1 MSNKPK
7 KQDYKPSESEKTSAS
22 VAKAEKDY
30 FDKNYGP
37 LLRRLR
43 DITDTQDFSNISTGR
58 AGADVMQ
65 ALTGKTSLQRAA
77 SVDAAADLAS
87 AAGSQQLE
95 AERTALAAKREGQI
109 GVLGTAR
116 GQQAD
121 AVSGLSR
128 AANIQSTS
136 DLSKARDKQ
145 MIADARLAAGLN
157 VGGTL
162 FGQGIQN
169 RRSMDAQGKLGT
181 FFRPAGLGR
190 RVGDTTL
197 GRLDVGSFGQYTLG
211 GDTYGS

>member
-1 MSNKPK
+1 MSNRPK
-7 KQDYKPSESEKTSAS
+7 KQDYKPSENEKISAS
-22 VAKAEKDY
+22 VALAEKNY
-30 FDKNYGP
+30 FDENYGP

-65 ALTGKTSLQRAA
+65 GLTGRTSLQRAI

-87 AAGSQQLE
+87 AAGAQQLE

-136 DLSKARDKQ
+136 DLSRARDKQ

-169 RRSMDAQGKLGT
+169 RRSMNAQGQYGT
-181 FFRPAGLGR
+181 FFSPAGLGTQTAD
-190 RVGDTTL
+190 GPL
-197 GRLDVGSFGQYTLG
+197 GRLDVGRFGRYTLG
-211 GDTYGS
+211 GETYG

>member
-1 MSNKPK
+1 MSNRPK
-7 KQDYKPSESEKTSAS
+7 KQDYKPSEDEKISAS
-22 VAKAEKDY
+22 VALAEKNY
-30 FDKNYGP
+30 FDENYGP

-65 ALTGKTSLQRAA
+65 GLTGRTSLQRAI

-136 DLSKARDKQ
+136 DLSRARDKQ

-169 RRSMDAQGKLGT
+169 RRSMNAQGQYGT
-181 FFRPAGLGR
+181 FFSPAGLGTQTAD
-190 RVGDTTL
+190 GPL
-197 GRLDVGSFGQYTLG
+197 GRLDVGRFGRYTLG
-211 GDTYGS
+211 GETYG

>member
-7 KQDYKPSESEKTSAS
+7 KQDYKPSEAEKMSAS

-65 ALTGKTSLQRAA
+65 GLTGRTSLQRAA

-136 DLSKARDKQ
+136 DLSRARDKQ

-169 RRSMDAQGKLGT
+169 RRSMNAQGQYGT
-181 FFRPAGLGR
+181 FFSPAGLGSQGSDGSR
-190 RVGDTTL
+190 L
-197 GRLDVGSFGQYTLG
+197 GRLDVGSFGRYTLG
-211 GDTYGS
+211 GDLYG

>member
-7 KQDYKPSESEKTSAS
+7 KQEYKPSEAEKTQAS

-30 FDKNYGP
+30 FDENYGP

-43 DITDTQDFSNISTGR
+43 DITDTKDFSDISTGR

-65 ALTGKTSLQRAA
+65 TLTSRPTLQAA
-77 SVDAAADLAS
+77 RSVDAAADIAS
-87 AAGSQQLE
+87 AGGSQQLE
-95 AERTALAAKREGQI
+95 AERTALGAKREGQI

-136 DLSKARDKQ
+136 DLSKARDKLT
-145 MIADARLAAGLN
+145 IRDARLQAGLN
-157 VGGTL
+157 VGSAL
-162 FGQGIQN
+162 LGQGIQN
-169 RRSMDAQGKLGT
+169 KRSGDGGS
-181 FFRPAGLGR
+181 FFSPAGLK
-190 RVGDTTL
+190 TNSEL
-197 GRLDVGSFGQYTLG
+197 GRLDVGS
-211 GDTYGS
+211 YGRYNLDGSLAG

>member
-65 ALTGKTSLQRAA
+65 SLTGKTSLQRAA

-169 RRSMDAQGKLGT
+169 RRSMDAQGNLGT

-190 RVGDTTL
+190 QGADGPL

>member
-7 KQDYKPSESEKTSAS
+7 KQEYKPSEPEKLSAS

-30 FDKNYGP
+30 FDENYGP

-43 DITDTQDFSNISTGR
+43 DITDTKDFSDISTGR

-65 ALTGKTSLQRAA
+65 ALTSRPTLQAA
-77 SVDAAADLAS
+77 RSVDAAADIAS
-87 AAGSQQLE
+87 AGGSQQLE

-145 MIADARLAAGLN
+145 MIRDARLQAGLN

-162 FGQGIQN
+162 LGQGIQN
-169 RRSMDAQGKLGT
+169 RRSGKGGS
-181 FFRPAGLGR
+181 FFTPAGLGKMQ
-190 RVGDTTL
+190 DNSTL
-197 GRLDVGSFGQYTLG
+197 GRLDVGS
-211 GDTYGS
+211 YGRYNLDGSIPG

>member
-1 MSNKPK
+1 MSNRPK
-7 KQDYKPSESEKTSAS
+7 KQDYKPSENEKISAS
-22 VAKAEKDY
+22 VALAEKNY
-30 FDKNYGP
+30 FDENYGP

-65 ALTGKTSLQRAA
+65 GLTGRTSLQRAI

-87 AAGSQQLE
+87 AAGAQQLE

-136 DLSKARDKQ
+136 DLSRARDKQ

-169 RRSMDAQGKLGT
+169 RRSMDSQGNFGT
-181 FFRPAGLGR
+181 FFSPAGLGTQTAD
-190 RVGDTTL
+190 GPL
-197 GRLDVGSFGQYTLG
+197 GRLDVGRFGRYTLG
-211 GDTYGS
+211 GETYG

>member
-7 KQDYKPSESEKTSAS
+7 KQEYKPSEPEKLNAA

-43 DITDTQDFSNISTGR
+43 DITDTKDFSNISTGR
-58 AGADVMQ
+58 AGADVLQ
-65 ALTGKTSLQRAA
+65 ALTSRPTLQAA
-77 SVDAAADLAS
+77 QSVDAAADIAS
-87 AAGSQQLE
+87 AGGSQQLE
-95 AERTALAAKREGQI
+95 AERTALGAKREGQV
-109 GVLGTAR
+109 GVLGTGR

-136 DLSKARDKQ
+136 DLSTARDKL
-145 MIADARLAAGLN
+145 MIRDARLQAGLN

-162 FGQGIQN
+162 LGQGIQN
-169 RRSMDAQGKLGT
+169 RRSGDGGS
-181 FFRPAGLGR
+181 FFSPAGLGKTQDD
-190 RVGDTTL
+190 GTL
-197 GRLDVGSFGQYTLG
+197 GRLDVGS
-211 GDTYGS
+211 YGRYNLDGSLAG